1 VKRATTSQIK
11 NHLSDYLARVR
22 RGQRVTVYNRDRP
35 VAMIVPFDDAA
46 HADRDPVASMA
57 LDELERR
64 GGLRRGIGPTP
75 ESLLDPPQGAPC
87 GAVAALIQ
95 EREEGW

>member
-1 VKRATTSQIK
+1 V
-11 NHLSDYLARVR
+11 
-22 RGQRVTVYNRDRP
+22 
-35 VAMIVPFDDAA
+35 IVPFDDAA
-46 HADRDPVASMA
+46 RADRAPVASMA

-64 GGLRRGIGPTP
+64 GGLLRGTGHLP

-95 EREEGW
+95 EREEGR